1 MDSFNSGKTIDLV
14 KGIPIDLNLQY
25 KYPIMYR
32 VMLINLKALSE
43 AKIFKKKKNSG
54 ARATSQIDYAKRT
67 RGIIYLTIAVSLAHI
82 LLIVV
87 RL

>member
-1 MDSFNSGKTIDLV
+1 
-14 KGIPIDLNLQY
+14 
-25 KYPIMYR
+25 
-32 VMLINLKALSE
+32 MLINLKALSE